1 MVERPNVEL
10 YKVEL
15 YLLKIIPIVLACIHL
30 ANTVLSYYG
39 IDIILFSYIGS
50 VSLIPLIFL
59 YISSYVFKFCEYHR
73 MFLHYIA
80 MNKQEVDELLKVY
93 GVKLENN
100 TLYDYVYVANM
111 CKADFLGSSV
121 PDEGHLCKYVK
132 DVIDDVDAYD
142 GIVFNRWYA
151 DMCRSGVPID
161 WEEMI
166 KQ

>member
-1 MVERPNVEL
+1 MVERPNVKL

-59 YISSYVFKFCEYHR
+59 YISS
-73 MFLHYIA
+73 
-80 MNKQEVDELLKVY
+80 
-93 GVKLENN
+93 KLENN

>member
-1 MVERPNVEL
+1 MKRESLDNYDVYPEAMINYLRYNGRHFNRKLFEFAVEQMTTG
-10 YKVEL
+10 KDKH
-15 YLLKIIPIVLACIHL
+15 KIKPM
-30 ANTVLSYYG
+30 T
-39 IDIILFSYIGS
+39 
-50 VSLIPLIFL
+50 
-59 YISSYVFKFCEYHR
+59 
-73 MFLHYIA
+73 
-80 MNKQEVDELLKVY
+80 KQEVDELLKVY